1 MVPNDSP
8 GLDGL
13 RYCNGVNEFGE
24 DAVASVATVQVGPA
38 SCRDGD
44 SKIVLAFIVTV
55 TVTVAVTLTLT
66 LTFATSVLS
75 LMEHGESV
83 IVIVSVHEV

>member
-55 TVTVAVTLTLT
+55 AVTLT

-83 IVIVSVHEV
+83 IVIVSVIVHEVQ

>member
-55 TVTVAVTLTLT
+55 TVAVTLT

>member
-44 SKIVLAFIVTV
+44 SKIVLAFIVT
-55 TVTVAVTLTLT
+55 

-83 IVIVSVHEV
+83 IVIVSVIVHEVQ

>member
-55 TVTVAVTLTLT
+55 TVTVAVTLT
-66 LTFATSVLS
+66 FATSVLS

-83 IVIVSVHEV
+83 IVIVSVHEVQ

>member
-55 TVTVAVTLTLT
+55 TVAVT

-83 IVIVSVHEV
+83 IVIVSVHEVQ

>member
-66 LTFATSVLS
+66 FATSVLS

-83 IVIVSVHEV
+83 IVIVIVSVHEV

>member
-55 TVTVAVTLTLT
+55 TVAVTLT

-83 IVIVSVHEV
+83 IVIVSVHEVQ

>member
-55 TVTVAVTLTLT
+55 TVTVAVTLT
-66 LTFATSVLS
+66 FATSVLS

>member
-55 TVTVAVTLTLT
+55 TVAVTLT

-83 IVIVSVHEV
+83 IVIVSVIVHEVQ

>member
-55 TVTVAVTLTLT
+55 TVAVTLT

-83 IVIVSVHEV
+83 IVIVIVSVHEV